1 MHIFTDLDK
10 FNVIKPVITVGIFD
24 GVHKGHDKIIKT
36 LVDNAKKLNTE
47 SVIFTFWPHPQHVI
61 NGHNKE
67 IKLLNTIDEKIE
79 LLEKAGIDHL
89 IIYPFTKEFSKLSSK
104 EFVEQFLVN
113 KLKINTLIVGYD
125 NHIGNNKE
133 GNYEQLKKLA
143 EIYNFNLV
151 RVAEQKKDKKNISST
166 NIRNDLISGNIELA
180 NSCLGYNYSV
190 TGKIIEGNK
199 IGNTIGFPTANIE
212 IAEKYKLLPADG
224 VYAVEVLINEKTY
237 PGMLNKGIR
246 PTLKNQDN
254 KPSIEIHIIDFGK
267 KIYGEKITVK
277 FIKKLRDEIKF
288 DNIELLKQQLN
299 KDKEEVIKLLKQ

>member
-1 MHIFTDLDK
+1 VHIFTDLDK